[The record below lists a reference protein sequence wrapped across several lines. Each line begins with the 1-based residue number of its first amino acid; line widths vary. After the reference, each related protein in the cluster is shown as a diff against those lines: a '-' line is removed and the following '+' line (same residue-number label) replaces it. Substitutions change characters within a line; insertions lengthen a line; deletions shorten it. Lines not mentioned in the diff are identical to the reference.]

1 MNKFKLLSTGLW
13 MVIIMALVFQSC
25 RKDNDTIPVP
35 LQPVDHQRGEIAEI
49 TSMGMY
55 TVADIQQ
62 LLDAT
67 GEDFSFVMYNSV
79 EAFSVKYYTSN
90 EKGDIVLVSGAM
102 FVPQKTAIHAIMSI
116 QHGTETK
123 RDLVASVSPENSTE
137 GIIGLLA
144 ASMDYLVMVPDY
156 PGFGAS
162 TCTHPYLHA
171 NSIVPSVID
180 FALAGKTYC
189 TEQQI
194 IFRDDL
200 YLTGYSEGGY
210 VSLLAQKV
218 IEESYQDEFDLIAVA
233 PLSGPYDLKG
243 MFDKIIQDG
252 SYSTPAYVAY
262 VLTAYDKIYGWNS
275 LEDFF
280 QAPYAAMMPGLFDG
294 TKSWGEIINALPESL
309 GELLHPDFNI
319 YYPMPHVN
327 HNDFKSSGLVSALKE
342 NTWLD
347 WAPQAPVHF
356 FHGDCDD
363 IVFCMN
369 AVNAKNS
376 FIANG
381 AKDVQITIIQGGDH
395 ENSGPIEIRGALEW
409 FSDFQP
415 DQ

>member
-1 MNKFKLLSTGLW
+1 MNKFKLLSTALW
-13 MVIIMALVFQSC
+13 MIIIMALVLQSC
-25 RKDNDTIPVP
+25 RKDDETVPVP
-35 LQPVDHQRGEIAEI
+35 LQPVDHLRGEIIGI
-49 TSMGMY
+49 TSMGIY
-55 TVADIQQ
+55 TVEDIQQ

-79 EAFSVKYYTSN
+79 EAFSVKYYTEN
-90 EKGDIVLVSGAM
+90 EKGDIILASGAM
-102 FVPQKTAIHAIMSI
+102 FVPQNTSIPFIMSI
-116 QHGTETK
+116 QHSTETK

-144 ASMDYLVMVPDY
+144 ASMDYLVLVPDY

-180 FALAGKTYC
+180 LALVGKKYC
-189 TEQQI
+189 TDQEI

-200 YLTGYSEGGY
+200 YLTGFSEGGY
-210 VSLLAQKV
+210 VSLLTQKV

-243 MFDKIIQDG
+243 MFDKIIQEG

-275 LEDFF
+275 LESFF
-280 QAPYAAMMPGLFDG
+280 RAPYASMMPGLFDG
-294 TKSWGEIINALPESL
+294 TRSWGEITNALPVTL
-309 GELLHPDFNI
+309 HELLHPDFNM
-319 YYPMPHVN
+319 YYPLPHEN
-327 HNDFKSSGLVSALKE
+327 NNDFKSTGLVSALNE
-342 NTWLD
+342 NTQLD
-347 WAPQAPVHF
+347 WVPKAPVNF

-363 IVFCMN
+363 VVFCMN
-369 AVNAKNS
+369 AINAKNA

-381 AKDVQITIIQGGDH
+381 AQDVQITIIQGGNH
-395 ENSGPIEIRGALEW
+395 ASSGPIEIKGALEW